1 MDPLPT
7 NVRIISAES
16 SSNLFGVAEAHY
28 QLFHLDGKPMVGG
41 IFKLNS
47 RQPSCAPGLV
57 QEKAAPI
64 AFKQHRELDEDEGW
78 IRVEGRRQR
87 MIRRKLR
94 QQRMLRELHE

>member
-1 MDPLPT
+1 MDPLPP
-7 NVRIISAES
+7 NVRIISAENS
-16 SSNLFGVAEAHY
+16 FNLFGVAEAHY
-28 QLFHLDGKPMVGG
+28 QLFHLDGRPLVGG

-57 QEKAAPI
+57 QEKAAPR
-64 AFKQHRELDEDEGW
+64 AFKEHRELDDDEGW

-94 QQRMLRELHE
+94 EQRMLRELHD

>member
-1 MDPLPT
+1 MDSLPA

-16 SSNLFGVAEAHY
+16 SSNLFGIAEPHY
-28 QLFHLDGKPMVGG
+28 QVLRLDGTPLVGG
-41 IFKLNS
+41 IFKLNA

-57 QEKAAPI
+57 QEKAAPRVL
-64 AFKQHRELDEDEGW
+64 KQHRELDEDEGW

-94 QQRMLRELHE
+94 EQRMLRELHD